1 MASSCPS
8 KDIFICIHSTARGL
22 RIEGSRAPSFSCLVR
37 PRDEVV
43 RACRFSLSSLSLILI
58 TGKLVNVV
66 SYAVRAYPSALDIL
80 LFLLASPNYTLSNII
95 DIITLI
101 TSKSHFDFS
110 RFCSRAWTNSPRPCS
125 APLE

>member
-1 MASSCPS
+1 MSVKGHLHLYPF
-8 KDIFICIHSTARGL
+8 DR
-22 RIEGSRAPSFSCLVR
+22 SRASNRGVQGSFLFLSRTTTRRGRSCLPFLIELSQPNLDHWQTRECCKLRRPGVPIR
-37 PRDEVV
+37 PRH
-43 RACRFSLSSLSLILI
+43 
-58 TGKLVNVV
+58 
-66 SYAVRAYPSALDIL
+66 
-80 LFLLASPNYTLSNII
+80 LAFPPGPPNYTLSNII